1 MDAEKTGRLIAQ
13 MRKEQ
18 NITQRELAQRLHL
31 SPQAVSKWERGL
43 SFPDVALLEAL
54 GEELNLTVSELLAGE
69 RNAPPQEELVRDSL
83 RTAAAQWG
91 PKVRRWRGLFLCAA
105 ALLLLL
111 GLWRG
116 YLWVRDTTE
125 WLPQPQATVTRR
137 DTTSGENQAAHT
149 AGSTAVYFFDVAL
162 SDGFRGDY
170 SFQMELWT
178 QEGLERTWPIPH
190 TIGNGWASVEDIPRH
205 QSLVLTLDLQ
215 RGLDELHYGLTFLGP
230 ARSGVLEGVPLTNG
244 VAFLPMEGRAEVD
257 PEHGAVLLR
266 LGLGVEQPD
275 GGTTFRYP
283 VYENTGT
290 GTEQPPQLHQG
301 ERALLLR
308 MYCT

>member
-1 MDAEKTGRLIAQ
+1 MDAAKTGLLIAR

-18 NITQRELAQRLHL
+18 NMTQRELAQRLHL

-43 SFPDVALLEAL
+43 SFPDVALLEQL
-54 GEELNLTVSELLAGE
+54 GEELGLTISELLAGE
-69 RNAPPQEELVRDSL
+69 RNAPAREELVRDSL

-91 PKVRRWRGLFLCAA
+91 PRVRRWRGRFLCAA

-116 YLWVRDTTE
+116 YLWVRDETE
-125 WLPQPQATVTRR
+125 WLPQPRTVVTCREA
-137 DTTSGENQAAHT
+137 TSGELQAAHT

-162 SDGFRGDY
+162 SDGFQGDY
-170 SFQMELWT
+170 SFQMELWSE
-178 QEGLERTWPIPH
+178 EGLERTWPLPH
-190 TIGNGWASVEDIPRH
+190 TIGNGWASPEDIPRH

-230 ARSGVLEGVPLTNG
+230 ARSGVLEGVDLPNG
-244 VAFLPMEGRAEVD
+244 VALLPMEGRAEVD

-266 LGLGVEQPD
+266 LGLGTEEAD

-290 GTEQPPQLHQG
+290 GTGQPPQLHEG

-308 MYCT
+308 ICCG